1 MVVAGQ
7 PVSYSFLYG
16 MKMHNRNYLLNF
28 DLRDIMQSKSI
39 VFVVLVFIFFLSCSK
54 SKDPVA
60 PIDEDHFEFILYNGL
75 VPSDIA
81 HVSTALNENYQRIID
96 DLQVSEMPD
105 VTVKI
110 WADYNH
116 FLDDM
121 ENDIGTRYTG
131 ATGYIFGPTESR
143 LYFNNQVAVA
153 AVHEFAHLVSM
164 QINSTIPNNPRWLWE
179 AIAVYE
185 NNEFVDP
192 RALPYMVSGDYP
204 TLNEL
209 NTDYNNSNHN
219 IYQVGFVL
227 LEYIIDT
234 WGMDT
239 VIELIQNNGNLSIS
253 LGLTN
258 QEFESGWY
266 QFLENEYLN

>member
-1 MVVAGQ
+1 
-7 PVSYSFLYG
+7 
-16 MKMHNRNYLLNF
+16 
-28 DLRDIMQSKSI
+28 MQSKSI
-39 VFVVLVFIFFLSCSK
+39 VFALFISAFFLSCSK
-54 SKDPVA
+54 SKTPVE
-60 PIDEDHFEFILYNGL
+60 PINEEYFEFILYDGL
-75 VPSDIA
+75 ENSDIIQI
-81 HVSTALNENYQRIID
+81 STALKENRQRIID
-96 DLQVSEMPD
+96 DLQVSEMPK

-110 WADYNH
+110 WTDYNH
-116 FLDDM
+116 FLEDM
-121 ENDIGTRYTG
+121 ENDLGIRYTG

-143 LYFNNQVAVA
+143 LYYNNQVAVA

-164 QINSTIPNNPRWLWE
+164 QVNSTIPNNPRWLWE
-179 AIAVYE
+179 AVAVYE

-192 RALPYMVSGDYP
+192 RTLNYMVSGNYP

-219 IYQVGFVL
+219 IYQVGYVL

-239 VIELIQNNGNLSIS
+239 VIELIQNNGNLSTS

-266 QFLENEYLN
+266 QYAESTYLN

>member
-1 MVVAGQ
+1 
-7 PVSYSFLYG
+7 
-16 MKMHNRNYLLNF
+16 MK
-28 DLRDIMQSKSI
+28 SKTII
-39 VFVVLVFIFFLSCSK
+39 VFLFLSLFLLSCK
-54 SKDPVA
+54 KDKIPVT
-60 PIDEDHFEFILYNGL
+60 PVNEEYFEFILYDGL
-75 VPSDIA
+75 NISEIL
-81 HVSTALNENYQRIID
+81 HISSALEENYQRIIN
-96 DLQVSEMPD
+96 DLQVSEMPV

-121 ENDIGTRYTG
+121 ENDIGIRYTG
-131 ATGYIFGPTESR
+131 ATGYIFGATESR

-164 QINSTIPNNPRWLWE
+164 RVNTTIPNNPRWLWE
-179 AIAVYE
+179 SVALYE

-192 RALPYMVSGDYP
+192 RTLPYMVSGNYP

-219 IYQVGFVL
+219 IYQVGYVL
-227 LEYIIDT
+227 LEFIDVN

-239 VIELIQNNGNLSIS
+239 VIELIQNNGNLSTS
-253 LGLTN
+253 LGMTN
-258 QEFESGWY
+258 QEFEAVCY
-266 QFLENEYLN
+266 HYVETTYLN